1 MGGQAGDLHWR
12 ASRLVFRS
20 GKWPVERRETVDQLK
35 GFAGTTGSTRCAIAL
50 CAVLG
55 LILSAVLSAR
65 TEGKAS
71 PGRIWPEITALRA
84 AYTTCS
90 YSATP
95 SWKDRRNGIRSE
107 EHTSELQSLRH

>member
-1 MGGQAGDLHWR
+1 MACGTARD
-12 ASRLVFRS
+12 SRPTES
-20 GKWPVERRETVDQLK
+20 
-35 GFAGTTGSTRCAIAL
+35 FAGTTGSTRCVIAL

-90 YSATP
+90 YNATP
-95 SWKDRRNGIRSE
+95 GWKDRRNGITCVLLTDSTVE
-107 EHTSELQSLRH
+107 VDGNELCQGAR